1 MNFPK
6 KLWMQINSICISKKY
21 IAIAS
26 RPSLL
31 FYFICIQIR
40 IWLYQSQA
48 RLSTDCLIVV
58 CTSRWRHIPWHDMT
72 TAWRRIINMFLI
84 QHDLTSS
91 SPPFWREWWF
101 VMSRR
106 VGEQREKWSEVCWKF
121 CKSALGLILYGDS
134 SSNSK
139 RLSIVKHPTQ
149 KSQEKIFNR
158 KLGISLKLLI

>member
-1 MNFPK
+1 M
-6 KLWMQINSICISKKY
+6 LIQINSICISKEY

-31 FYFICIQIR
+31 FYSICIQIR

-48 RLSTDCLIVV
+48 PLTADWQNVV
-58 CTSRWRHIPWHDMT
+58 CTSVGDIFPDMT

-84 QHDLTSS
+84 QLDLTSS

>member
-1 MNFPK
+1 M
-6 KLWMQINSICISKKY
+6 LIQINSICISKEY

-31 FYFICIQIR
+31 FYSICIQIR

-48 RLSTDCLIVV
+48 PLTADWQNVV
-58 CTSRWRHIPWHDMT
+58 CTSVGDIFPDMT

-84 QHDLTSS
+84 QLDLTSS

-106 VGEQREKWSEVCWKF
+106 VGEQREKWSEVKYVGSF
-121 CKSALGLILYGDS
+121 VRVPSASSYMETHLLILNACQLWNIRHKNLRRKYSTG
-134 SSNSK
+134 NSE
-139 RLSIVKHPTQ
+139 SH
-149 KSQEKIFNR
+149 
-158 KLGISLKLLI
+158 